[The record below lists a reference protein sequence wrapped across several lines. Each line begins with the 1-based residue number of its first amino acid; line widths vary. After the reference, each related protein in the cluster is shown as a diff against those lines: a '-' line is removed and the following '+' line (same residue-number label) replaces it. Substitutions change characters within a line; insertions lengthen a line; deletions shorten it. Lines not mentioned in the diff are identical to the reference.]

1 MAALPLVEPVYTFA
15 TEVVT
20 TRSRVTVERI
30 VWETPLNPGNAKLP
44 IVQLM
49 VVGLFGVRGI
59 SVQHLVEVDS
69 KSDSELVQN
78 RNLRT
83 AEADVQA

>member
-1 MAALPLVEPVYTFA
+1 
-15 TEVVT
+15 
-20 TRSRVTVERI
+20 
-30 VWETPLNPGNAKLP
+30 
-44 IVQLM
+44 M

-78 RNLRT
+78 RNLHT
-83 AEADVQA
+83 VEADVQA